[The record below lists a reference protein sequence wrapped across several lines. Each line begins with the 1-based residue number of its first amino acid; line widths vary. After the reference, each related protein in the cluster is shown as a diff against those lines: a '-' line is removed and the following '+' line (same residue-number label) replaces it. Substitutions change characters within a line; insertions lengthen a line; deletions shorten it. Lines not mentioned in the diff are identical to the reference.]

1 MIKNYSDLQTF
12 GNQHSVAVLL
22 LRCIATLPL
31 TNAMFGKVVCWK
43 RSECQALAV

>member
-1 MIKNYSDLQTF
+1 MINNYSDLQTF

-31 TNAMFGKVVCWK
+31 TNAMFWQSGML
-43 RSECQALAV
+43 EAL